1 MGILYNYS
9 FNRPTRNWR
18 SMTLQERRK
27 RQQEE
32 FQRLCQLM
40 KRHRS
45 EEQQRPVLTLG
56 AVMKHAP
63 GYDECRWLLYG
74 DASEILTSYE
84 QHLLATSPLC
94 VSYLI
99 AFVETPEQI
108 SETWTLIKTLIEQE
122 QAGGEPMLTHRDLNI
137 VNELIKNKA
146 MCPAFADVQEFLKRL
161 KKAGL
166 EIRENDFLRNALLK
180 RQVQEMR
187 AGSAERNALLD
198 RCICTYPNGAAR
210 GTAMLFR
217 VMDGHG
223 NRLSYNELLTTR
235 SYPIKDEAANWTH
248 RDTSLLEFIAGLI
261 KDGGIHPKI
270 IEITLDALA
279 DGISHDADDAR
290 ARMRSFIELVA
301 DNHVT
306 IFNESRLRLL
316 PKLEPLGID
325 IRNIVYPYSVISDV
339 CARIAAGD
347 MTYRQAEAY
356 IEQYETTRSTKV
368 HRSLAYYFTLLNSI
382 PDTSSAIE
390 LLRNIMHLDTGR
402 RVMDIIPGITHSYH
416 IRALTLTI
424 SERSHL
430 PGCRL
435 TPWRRSLPT
444 AALR

>member
-1 MGILYNYS
+1 
-9 FNRPTRNWR
+9 
-18 SMTLQERRK
+18 
-27 RQQEE
+27 
-32 FQRLCQLM
+32 
-40 KRHRS
+40 
-45 EEQQRPVLTLG
+45 
-56 AVMKHAP
+56 
-63 GYDECRWLLYG
+63 
-74 DASEILTSYE
+74 
-84 QHLLATSPLC
+84 
-94 VSYLI
+94 
-99 AFVETPEQI
+99 
-108 SETWTLIKTLIEQE
+108 
-122 QAGGEPMLTHRDLNI
+122 MLTHRDLNI